1 MRSSDSNVIEVVDNT
16 YKTLE
21 RIQTQLPAGMTAKV
35 VVDSSKG
42 IRGSIRDVA
51 RTIIEGAILAVL
63 IVLLFLRF
71 IPFYRYY
78 RIDPTNRPTRHTH
91 LYLGIWLYHQH
102 DDLTGALAQYWL
114 ID

>member
-1 MRSSDSNVIEVVDNT
+1 
-16 YKTLE
+16 
-21 RIQTQLPAGMTAKV
+21 MTAKV

-51 RTIIEGAILAVL
+51 RTIIEGAICNSRDMVCCFLVHSVL
-63 IVLLFLRF
+63 PPLPGLS
-71 IPFYRYY
+71 PA
-78 RIDPTNRPTRHTH
+78 NRPTRHTH